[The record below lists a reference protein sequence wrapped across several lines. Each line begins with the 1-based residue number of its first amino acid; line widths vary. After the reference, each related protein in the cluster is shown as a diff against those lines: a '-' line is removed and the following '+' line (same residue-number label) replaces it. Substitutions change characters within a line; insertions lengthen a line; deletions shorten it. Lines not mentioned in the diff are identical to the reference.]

1 MERIEEELTRP
12 DRQFGLLLL
21 DLDDFKV
28 INDRHGHASGD
39 VVLTVIGQR
48 LTGLVRGGDTV
59 ARLGGD
65 EFAYLVHGT
74 AADLRAVADRLVEA
88 IEEPV
93 AVGGRR
99 FLVRTSIGIVVAGD
113 ADTESAQTLLSH
125 ADIAL
130 YEAKALD
137 KGGIVLIAGSERDDA
152 ALQVQLKE
160 QIAQPDLSQFFVV
173 YQPIVDLA
181 TGQMR
186 GVESLLRWNHPD
198 VGPVPPDVFIP
209 MAEHGGS
216 IQVLGWYVLD
226 QACAQLARWTAESPE
241 HRLAVGVNASVR
253 QLDEPGFAQRL
264 FALIESHGVAPD
276 QVVLELT
283 EQALVI
289 DFDTV
294 VAVVAEL
301 RAGSVSVAVDDYGT
315 GYSSLRYLD
324 RFDADVVK
332 IDRSFV
338 ANVVDS
344 VHTQKIVRSVMH
356 MAESLDLQSIAEGIE
371 TVEQWQTVRAL
382 GCELGQGFLFS
393 RPVPPEE
400 ISRMLGDDVP
410 GYAAPG
416 ETVTLEPA

>member
-1 MERIEEELTRP
+1 M
-12 DRQFGLLLL
+12 
-21 DLDDFKV
+21 
-28 INDRHGHASGD
+28 
-39 VVLTVIGQR
+39 
-48 LTGLVRGGDTV
+48 
-59 ARLGGD
+59 
-65 EFAYLVHGT
+65 
-74 AADLRAVADRLVEA
+74 
-88 IEEPV
+88 
-93 AVGGRR
+93 
-99 FLVRTSIGIVVAGD
+99 
-113 ADTESAQTLLSH
+113 
-125 ADIAL
+125 
-130 YEAKALD
+130 
-137 KGGIVLIAGSERDDA
+137 
-152 ALQVQLKE
+152 
-160 QIAQPDLSQFFVV
+160 V

-198 VGPVPPDVFIP
+198 LGPIPPDVFIP

-226 QACAQLARWTAESPE
+226 QACAQVARWTAEMPE
-241 HRLAVGVNASVR
+241 HRLAIGVNASVR
-253 QLDEPGFAQRL
+253 QLDEPRFAQRL
-264 FALIESHGVAPD
+264 FDLIESHGVAPD

-283 EQALVI
+283 EQALAV
-289 DFDTV
+289 DFDSV
-294 VAVVAEL
+294 AAVVAEL

-344 VHTQKIVRSVMH
+344 VHTQKVVRSVMH

-371 TVEQWQTVRAL
+371 TVEQWEMVRAL

-400 ISRMLGDDVP
+400 IPRMLLETDAAAGDTP
-410 GYAAPG
+410 ELAP
-416 ETVTLEPA
+416 A